1 MSFLND
7 EQLKNLGLRSYGTNV
22 LISDK
27 ASFYNVKNISI
38 GNNVRID
45 DFCILSAGVGGIT
58 LKNYIHI
65 ACYTSLIGR
74 LNIMM
79 DDFSVLSSKVAVYS
93 STDDFSGEYMI
104 SPMCKSEDSRVKS
117 VPIYIGKHT
126 VVGTGS
132 VILPG
137 ACIREGVAL
146 GAMTLLK
153 TDTKEYSI
161 YVGNPA
167 RYLRQRHDRCKKL
180 AETYER

>member
-1 MSFLND
+1 MPFLND

-167 RYLRQRHDRCKKL
+167 RYLRQRHDRCKQL
-180 AETYER
+180 AESYE

>member
-1 MSFLND
+1 MPFLND

-27 ASFYNVKNISI
+27 ASIYNAKNIII

-45 DFCILSAGVGGIT
+45 DFCILSAGVGNIT
-58 LKNYIHI
+58 IGSYVHI
-65 ACYTSLIGR
+65 ACYTSLIGKGSI
-74 LNIMM
+74 IME
-79 DDFSVLSSKVAVYS
+79 DFSVLSSKVAVYS
-93 STDDFSGEYMI
+93 STDDFSGEFMV
-104 SPMCKSEDSRVKS
+104 SPMCDSNHSKVKS
-117 VPIYIGKHT
+117 KTVYIGKHT

-167 RYLRQRHDRCKKL
+167 RYLRQRHDGCKRL
-180 AETYER
+180 SESYE